1 MTCTSCARSPAASP
15 PSPKARRLLKAARTT
30 SSIRRTSNACFCVVG
45 AMLEVQ
51 DLHAFYGASH
61 VVQGV
66 SFSIAQREAVALVGR
81 NGVGKTSTL
90 KSLMGIET
98 RTRGSVTLEGTPLM
112 GIASHVR
119 ASRGLGYV
127 PEERAVFPQ
136 MTVEEN
142 IRIGALL
149 HRGADQKGVLDR
161 AYALFPILR
170 ERRSQM
176 AGTLSG
182 GQQKMLALARGIALA
197 PRLLLV
203 DEPTEGLMPANVELI
218 THALLTATQTGM
230 TVLVVDSSFD
240 LLRTLCARMY
250 AMDRGVLV
258 GTYQPSD
265 FASPDDLA
273 ATMLG
278 ERSSA

>member
-1 MTCTSCARSPAASP
+1 
-15 PSPKARRLLKAARTT
+15 
-30 SSIRRTSNACFCVVG
+30 
-45 AMLEVQ
+45 MLDVK

-66 SFSIAQREAVALVGR
+66 SFSISKGEAVALVGR

-90 KSLMGIET
+90 KSLMGMET
-98 RTRGSVTLEGTPLM
+98 RTRGSVDFDGSSLM
-112 GIASHVR
+112 GMASHVR

-136 MTVEEN
+136 MNVEEN

-149 HRGADQKGVLDR
+149 HSASDGRGVLER

-170 ERRSQM
+170 DRRNQM

-182 GQQKMLALARGIALA
+182 GQQKMLALARGIALQ
-197 PRLLLV
+197 PKLLLV

-218 THALLTATQTGM
+218 THALLSATETGM

-240 LLRTLCARMY
+240 LLKTLCARMY
-250 AMDRGVLV
+250 AMDRGVLI
-258 GTYQPSD
+258 GTYKPAD
-265 FASPDDLA
+265 FSSPDELA

-278 ERSSA
+278 ETRA

>member
-1 MTCTSCARSPAASP
+1 VLDVT
-15 PSPKARRLLKAARTT
+15 
-30 SSIRRTSNACFCVVG
+30 
-45 AMLEVQ
+45 

-66 SFSIAQREAVALVGR
+66 TFSVAQGEAVALVGR

-90 KSLMGIET
+90 KSLMGMET
-98 RTRGSVTLEGTPLM
+98 RTRGTISLEGTPLTGM
-112 GIASHVR
+112 ASHVR
-119 ASRGLGYV
+119 AGRGLGYV

-136 MTVEEN
+136 MSVEEN
-142 IRIGALL
+142 VRIGALL
-149 HRGADQKGVLDR
+149 HRAADQKGVLDR
-161 AYALFPILR
+161 AYDLFPILR
-170 ERRSQM
+170 ERRNQL

-182 GQQKMLALARGIALA
+182 GQQKMLALARGIALQ
-197 PRLLLV
+197 PKLLLV

-218 THALLTATQTGM
+218 THALLTATQQGM

-240 LLRTLCARMY
+240 LLRMLCTRLY

-258 GTYQPSD
+258 GTHAPGD
-265 FASPDDLA
+265 FSSPDELA

-278 ERSSA
+278 ETRE

>member
-1 MTCTSCARSPAASP
+1 MSS
-15 PSPKARRLLKAARTT
+15 LLD
-30 SSIRRTSNACFCVVG
+30 VD
-45 AMLEVQ
+45 

-66 SFSIAQREAVALVGR
+66 SFSIAQGEAVALVGR

-90 KSLMGIET
+90 KSLMGMET
-98 RTRGSVTLEGTPLM
+98 RTRGTVRFAGTPLM
-112 GIASHVR
+112 GMASHAR
-119 ASRGLGYV
+119 ARKGLGYV

-142 IRIGALL
+142 IRIGSLL
-149 HRGADQKGVLDR
+149 HRAADQRGVLDR

-170 ERRSQM
+170 ERRQQM

-182 GQQKMLALARGIALA
+182 GQQKMLALARGIALQ

-218 THALLTATQTGM
+218 TNALVSATQRGM

-240 LLRTLCARMY
+240 LLRTLCARLY
-250 AMDRGVLV
+250 AMDRGVLI
-258 GTYQPSD
+258 GTYRPAD
-265 FASPDDLA
+265 FSSPDDLA

-278 ERSSA
+278 ESRR

>member
-1 MTCTSCARSPAASP
+1 M
-15 PSPKARRLLKAARTT
+15 T
-30 SSIRRTSNACFCVVG
+30 SS
-45 AMLEVQ
+45 MLDVQ

-66 SFSIAQREAVALVGR
+66 SFSIAQGEAVALVGR

-90 KSLMGIET
+90 KSLMGMET
-98 RTRGSVTLEGTPLM
+98 RTRGTVALEGASLM
-112 GIASHVR
+112 GMASHLR
-119 ASRGLGYV
+119 AARGLGYV

-136 MTVEEN
+136 MSVEEN

-149 HRGADQKGVLDR
+149 HRAADQKGVLDR
-161 AYALFPILR
+161 AYALFPILK
-170 ERRSQM
+170 ERRNQM

-182 GQQKMLALARGIALA
+182 GQQKMLALARGIALQ
-197 PRLLLV
+197 PKLLLV

-218 THALLTATQTGM
+218 THALLTATQTGL

-240 LLRTLCARMY
+240 LLRTLCSRMY

-258 GTYQPSD
+258 GTYQPAD
-265 FASPDDLA
+265 FSSPDELA

-278 ERSSA
+278 ESRA

>member
-1 MTCTSCARSPAASP
+1 
-15 PSPKARRLLKAARTT
+15 
-30 SSIRRTSNACFCVVG
+30 
-45 AMLEVQ
+45 MLDVE
-51 DLHAFYGASH
+51 DLHAFYGPSH

-66 SFSIAQREAVALVGR
+66 SFSITRGEAVALVGR

-90 KSLMGIET
+90 KSLIGLET
-98 RTRGSVTLEGTPLM
+98 RTRGTIKLEGTPLTGM
-112 GIASHVR
+112 AAHVR

-149 HRGADQKGVLDR
+149 HRTGDQRGVLDR
-161 AYALFPILR
+161 AYSLFPILR
-170 ERRSQM
+170 ERRLQM

-182 GQQKMLALARGIALA
+182 GQQKMLGLARGIALQ
-197 PRLLLV
+197 PKLLMV

-218 THALLTATQTGM
+218 TNALLTAIKEGM

-240 LLRTLCARMY
+240 LLRQLCSRMY
-250 AMDRGVLV
+250 AMDRGLLI
-258 GTYQPSD
+258 GTYRPGD

-278 ERSSA
+278 EARH

>member
-1 MTCTSCARSPAASP
+1 
-15 PSPKARRLLKAARTT
+15 
-30 SSIRRTSNACFCVVG
+30 
-45 AMLEVQ
+45 MLEVE
-51 DLHAFYGASH
+51 DLHAFYGPSH

-66 SFSIAQREAVALVGR
+66 SFSIGQGEAVALVGR

-90 KSLMGIET
+90 KSLMGMDT
-98 RTRGSVTLEGTPLM
+98 RTRGSVRFQGTPLM
-112 GIASHVR
+112 GMASHAR
-119 ASRGLGYV
+119 AARGLGYV

-136 MTVEEN
+136 MSVEEN

-170 ERRSQM
+170 ERRHQM

-218 THALLTATQTGM
+218 TNALLTATQNGM

-240 LLRTLCARMY
+240 LLRTLCARLY
-250 AMDRGVLV
+250 AMDRGVLI
-258 GTYQPSD
+258 GTYRPTD
-265 FASPDDLA
+265 FSTPDELA

-278 ERSSA
+278 ESRP

>member
-1 MTCTSCARSPAASP
+1 M
-15 PSPKARRLLKAARTT
+15 
-30 SSIRRTSNACFCVVG
+30 SSIRRTSNACFCAVG

-90 KSLMGIET
+90 KSLMGMET
-98 RTRGSVTLEGTPLM
+98 RTRGSVTLEGTPLVGM
-112 GIASHVR
+112 ASHVR

-149 HRGADQKGVLDR
+149 HRAGDDRGVLDR
-161 AYALFPILR
+161 AYELFPILR
-170 ERRSQM
+170 ERRNQM

-182 GQQKMLALARGIALA
+182 GQQKMLALARGIALK
-197 PRLLLV
+197 PKLLLV

-218 THALLTATQTGM
+218 TNALVTATSAGM

-265 FASPDDLA
+265 FNSPDDLA

-278 ERSSA
+278 EVRS

>member
-1 MTCTSCARSPAASP
+1 
-15 PSPKARRLLKAARTT
+15 
-30 SSIRRTSNACFCVVG
+30 
-45 AMLEVQ
+45 MLDVQ
-51 DLHAFYGASH
+51 DLHAYYGSSH

-66 SFSIAQREAVALVGR
+66 TFNVDQGEAVALVGR

-98 RTRGSVTLEGTPLM
+98 RTRGAVALEGTSLM
-112 GIASHVR
+112 GMASHVR
-119 ASRGLGYV
+119 AGRGLGYV
-127 PEERAVFPQ
+127 PEERAVFAQ
-136 MTVEEN
+136 MSVEEN

-149 HRGADQKGVLDR
+149 HRASDQKGVLDR

-170 ERRSQM
+170 ERRNQL

-182 GQQKMLALARGIALA
+182 GQQKMLALARGIALQ
-197 PRLLLV
+197 PKMLLV

-218 THALLTATQTGM
+218 TNALLTATQGGM

-240 LLRTLCARMY
+240 LLRALCKRMY

-258 GTYQPSD
+258 GTYAPGD
-265 FASPDDLA
+265 FSSPDELA

-278 ERSSA
+278 ETRT

>member
-1 MTCTSCARSPAASP
+1 V
-15 PSPKARRLLKAARTT
+15 LD
-30 SSIRRTSNACFCVVG
+30 
-45 AMLEVQ
+45 VQ
-51 DLHAFYGASH
+51 ELHAFYGASH

-66 SFSIAQREAVALVGR
+66 SFSLNPGEAVALVGR

-90 KSLMGIET
+90 KSLMGMET
-98 RTRGSVTLEGTPLM
+98 RTRGSISFDGASLM
-112 GIASHVR
+112 GMAAHVR

-142 IRIGALL
+142 IRIGSLL
-149 HRGADQKGVLDR
+149 GKSGDQKSVLDR

-170 ERRSQM
+170 ERKNQM

-182 GQQKMLALARGIALA
+182 GQQKMLALARGIALR
-197 PRLLLV
+197 PKLLLV
-203 DEPTEGLMPANVELI
+203 DEPTEGLMPANVELVS
-218 THALLTATQTGM
+218 HALLAATQEGM

-240 LLRTLCARMY
+240 LLKILCSRMY

-265 FASPDDLA
+265 FNSPDELA

-278 ERSSA
+278 EERSA

>member
-1 MTCTSCARSPAASP
+1 MSS
-15 PSPKARRLLKAARTT
+15 LLD
-30 SSIRRTSNACFCVVG
+30 VD
-45 AMLEVQ
+45 

-66 SFSIAQREAVALVGR
+66 SFSIAQGEAVALVGR

-90 KSLMGIET
+90 KSLMGMET
-98 RTRGSVTLEGTPLM
+98 RTRGAVRFAGTPLM
-112 GIASHVR
+112 GMASHAR
-119 ASRGLGYV
+119 ARKGLGYV

-142 IRIGALL
+142 IRIGSLL
-149 HRGADQKGVLDR
+149 HRAADQRGVLDR

-170 ERRSQM
+170 ERRQQM

-182 GQQKMLALARGIALA
+182 GQQKMLALARGIALQ

-218 THALLTATQTGM
+218 TNALVSATQRGM

-240 LLRTLCARMY
+240 LLRTLCARLY
-250 AMDRGVLV
+250 AMDRGVLI
-258 GTYQPSD
+258 GTYRPAD
-265 FASPDDLA
+265 FSSPDDLA

-278 ERSSA
+278 ESRR

>member
-1 MTCTSCARSPAASP
+1 
-15 PSPKARRLLKAARTT
+15 
-30 SSIRRTSNACFCVVG
+30 
-45 AMLEVQ
+45 MLDVQ

-66 SFSIAQREAVALVGR
+66 SFSIAQGEAVALVGR

-90 KSLMGIET
+90 KSLMGMET
-98 RTRGSVTLEGTPLM
+98 RTRGTVAFEGTSLM
-112 GIASHVR
+112 GMASHVR
-119 ASRGLGYV
+119 AGRGLGYV

-136 MTVEEN
+136 MSVEEN

-149 HRGADQKGVLDR
+149 HRAGDQKGVLDR

-170 ERRSQM
+170 ERRNQV

-182 GQQKMLALARGIALA
+182 GQQKMLALARGIALQ
-197 PRLLLV
+197 PKLLLV

-218 THALLTATQTGM
+218 TQALVAATQASM

-240 LLRTLCARMY
+240 LLRTLCTRLY

-258 GTYQPSD
+258 GTYKPAD
-265 FASPDDLA
+265 FASPDELA
-273 ATMLG
+273 GTMLG
-278 ERSSA
+278 ESRE

>member
-1 MTCTSCARSPAASP
+1 
-15 PSPKARRLLKAARTT
+15 
-30 SSIRRTSNACFCVVG
+30 
-45 AMLEVQ
+45 MLEVS
-51 DLHAFYGASH
+51 DLHAYYGSSH
-61 VVQGV
+61 VVQGIT
-66 SFSIAQREAVALVGR
+66 FSIAEREAVALVGR

-90 KSLMGIET
+90 KSLMGLET
-98 RTRGSVTLEGTPLM
+98 RTRGSIEFLGKPLT
-112 GIASHVR
+112 GLASHVR
-119 ASRGLGYV
+119 ASKGLGYV

-149 HRGADQKGVLDR
+149 HRGGDQKSVLDR
-161 AYALFPILR
+161 AYGLFPILR
-170 ERRSQM
+170 ERRQQM

-182 GQQKMLALARGIALA
+182 GQQKMLALARAIALQ
-197 PRLLLV
+197 PKLLLV

-218 THALLTATQTGM
+218 TNALLTATQSGM

-240 LLRTLCARMY
+240 LLKTLCSRMY
-250 AMDRGVLV
+250 AMDRGVLI

-265 FASPDDLA
+265 FKSPDELA

-278 ERSSA
+278 ERAPAVP